1 MVFGEPN
8 RERESKQGLLGQT
21 GDDQI
26 VAAAEV
32 AFEFGRGQGGEILD
46 FHPHPFCAIRGL
58 GNAVDF
64 GERIEVGRI
73 AFEDDG
79 VGEIG
84 VEGDDEKYFAGDL
97 NPSSAVGAGS
107 ENSFRGERFFQ
118 RGGLRGK
125 LIFLSDGVPNTPL

>member
-1 MVFGEPN
+1 
-8 RERESKQGLLGQT
+8 
-21 GDDQI
+21 
-26 VAAAEV
+26 
-32 AFEFGRGQGGEILD
+32 
-46 FHPHPFCAIRGL
+46 L

-118 RGGLRGK
+118 RGGLRRK
-125 LIFLSDGVPNTPL
+125 LIFLSDVVPNTPL